1 MDWDDLDQTLYEWPS
16 LEKVKEYRLQVRE
29 VVLAAID
36 KIESVNMDNWHNE
49 LWVVMIGIEHERV
62 HTETSAV
69 IMRRLPLEMVKP
81 VQGFV

>member
-1 MDWDDLDQTLYEWPS
+1 
-16 LEKVKEYRLQVRE
+16 
-29 VVLAAID
+29 VLAAID

-81 VQGFV
+81 V